1 MRLGAG
7 SCTVCPGACAYASK
21 VPYGSEVNKAN
32 ECVRE
37 WPAASPGLALGT
49 ACTLGIPGYAR
60 AEQREKHVPACRHR
74 RCFFGGA
81 KGNRA
86 GPGREAAATVL
97 DEAEL
102 VVVDGDA
109 VAAGGDGVV
118 ELVEKDA
125 GQGRL
130 RP

>member
-1 MRLGAG
+1 MTR
-7 SCTVCPGACAYASK
+7 SIV
-21 VPYGSEVNKAN
+21 
-32 ECVRE
+32 
-37 WPAASPGLALGT
+37 
-49 ACTLGIPGYAR
+49 
-60 AEQREKHVPACRHR
+60 
-74 RCFFGGA
+74 
-81 KGNRA
+81 RA